1 MNKEVKIAA
10 EKAADYMYHFMVD
23 DINSIEENAE
33 KAACNI
39 YKYITGEEIDIK
51 EFLGF

>member
-1 MNKEVKIAA
+1 MKEAA
-10 EKAADYMYHFMVD
+10 EKAADYMYHFMMD
-23 DINSIEENAE
+23 CINSSEEDAENA
-33 KAACNI
+33 ACGI

>member
-10 EKAADYMYHFMVD
+10 EKAADYMYHFMID
-23 DINSIEENAE
+23 DTFEEDAE
-33 KAACNI
+33 KAACDI